1 MRIEFDFAQC
11 NEGIIKCIINDT
23 YIGIAKCHKDDMDMY
38 SEKTGQTIAQYKA
51 LIKYRKAKLNEL
63 KKEYYAIKKFAD
75 YLKFKTHPKWIE
87 KYMDEF
93 KNRMAK
99 AEVDYEIEKEALKS
113 FIDGKDK
120 FYNSVR
126 KMRTQRDNRNN

>member
-1 MRIEFDFAQC
+1 MRIGFDFAQY
-11 NEGIIKCIINDT
+11 NEGIIKCIINDN

-38 SEKTGQTIAQYKA
+38 SEKTRQTIAQYKA

-93 KNRMAK
+93 KSRMAK

-113 FIDGKDK
+113 YIEGKDK